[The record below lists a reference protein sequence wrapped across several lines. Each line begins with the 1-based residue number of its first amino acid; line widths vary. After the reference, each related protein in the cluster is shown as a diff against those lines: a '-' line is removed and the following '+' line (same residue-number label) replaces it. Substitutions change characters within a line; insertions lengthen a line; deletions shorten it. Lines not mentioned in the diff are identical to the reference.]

1 MNAQLI
7 IMDEP
12 TSSLSEHEV
21 ATLMGIIKDLRAE
34 GVSILY
40 ISHKF
45 EEIFEVSDRISVLR
59 DGEYIGTMDTKD
71 AELDEVLSMMV
82 GRTVN
87 TVSYTHLDVYKRQE
101 KR

>member
-1 MNAQLI
+1 MRRRFHSPGHA
-7 IMDEP
+7 
-12 TSSLSEHEV
+12 
-21 ATLMGIIKDLRAE
+21 AIKDLRAE

-82 GRTVN
+82 GP
-87 TVSYTHLDVYKRQE
+87 VSYTHLLPAGSMRE
-101 KR
+101 I